1 MSSPKKIIDADRKFF
16 LTRLVVLPYTN
27 QLAPETLIE
36 RSREKI
42 LPMMKATRDHRM
54 KWRPA
59 DAVYGL
65 DLRLSITGIFD
76 GEFGRNTAVG
86 TSRQT
91 RQ

>member
-1 MSSPKKIIDADRKFF
+1 
-16 LTRLVVLPYTN
+16 VVLPYTK
-27 QLAPETLIE
+27 QLAFVTLIE

-42 LPMMKATRDHRM
+42 LPMVKATRDH
-54 KWRPA
+54 KLNWRPA
-59 DAVYGL
+59 GAVYGL

-76 GEFGRNTAVG
+76 GEFDRTTAVG